1 MSVGLS
7 LLAASRCTCICLQA
21 SSTLLSWLELSG
33 HHRLWQL
40 LSITCRPA
48 WQKLAA
54 GPAAASCESPTD
66 AAATILAARHSAGS
80 SSATS
85 SRGRTD
91 GAGFGGKQEHLELV
105 GALQLLCP
113 EAWQRE
119 LVCLL
124 AQEPSVLGLIQLL
137 QQLPGLALR
146 QQQDSPAHKACTTAE
161 VPGAGAT
168 AAAADAIS
176 SAAALTWPDP
186 EEWGQTMVLDS
197 TAGMDAAGE
206 THTTDARLGKQ
217 HQPGQSVGT
226 VSVWC
231 SNDGWLREHVHL
243 SPKRPIRTY
252 L

>member
-1 MSVGLS
+1 M
-7 LLAASRCTCICLQA
+7 CLQA

-33 HHRLWQL
+33 HNRLWQL

-66 AAATILAARHSAGS
+66 AAATIPAARHLGS

-85 SRGRTD
+85 SRGCT
-91 GAGFGGKQEHLELV
+91 GGVGFGGKQEHLELL

-113 EAWQRE
+113 EAWQQE

-124 AQEPSVLGLIQLL
+124 AQEPSVLGLVQLL
-137 QQLPGLALR
+137 QQLPGLSLR

-161 VPGAGAT
+161 LPGTGAT
-168 AAAADAIS
+168 AAAADAVS

-186 EEWGQTMVLDS
+186 EEWGQAMVLDDS
-197 TAGMDAAGE
+197 TAAMDAAGE
-206 THTTDARLGKQ
+206 RHTTDAMLGRQ

-226 VSVWC
+226 VRVW
-231 SNDGWLREHVHL
+231 
-243 SPKRPIRTY
+243 
-252 L
+252 